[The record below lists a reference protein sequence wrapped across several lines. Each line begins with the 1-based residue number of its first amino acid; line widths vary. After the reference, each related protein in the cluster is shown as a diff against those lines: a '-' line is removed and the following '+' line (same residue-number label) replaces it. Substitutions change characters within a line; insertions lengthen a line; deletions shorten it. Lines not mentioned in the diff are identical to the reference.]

1 MLDFNSRILTA
12 FTLAILFSIAH
23 EQAVYA
29 QSSADQS
36 PSLNALL
43 ATADITAGEQV
54 SHRCTMCHTFQKGE
68 SDKIGPNLWNTLGNA
83 RAHSTSFNYSDALKG
98 MHNEKWTY
106 DALNLYIANPH
117 KFAPGDKMPF
127 AGMPDP
133 KERANLIAWM
143 RTLSDHPVPL
153 PATN

>member
-1 MLDFNSRILTA
+1 M
-12 FTLAILFSIAH
+12 
-23 EQAVYA
+23 
-29 QSSADQS
+29 
-36 PSLNALL
+36 PSLNSKILAASVLTAVIILASGNALYAQPLDALL

-54 SHRCTMCHTFQKGE
+54 SHRCTMCHTFDKGGA
-68 SDKIGPNLWNTLGNA
+68 DKIGPNLWNIVGNA
-83 RAHSTSFNYSDALKG
+83 RAHSSSFNYSDALKS
-98 MHNEKWTY
+98 MSHEKWTY

-143 RTLSDHPVPL
+143 RTLSDNPVPL
-153 PATN
+153 PAAK